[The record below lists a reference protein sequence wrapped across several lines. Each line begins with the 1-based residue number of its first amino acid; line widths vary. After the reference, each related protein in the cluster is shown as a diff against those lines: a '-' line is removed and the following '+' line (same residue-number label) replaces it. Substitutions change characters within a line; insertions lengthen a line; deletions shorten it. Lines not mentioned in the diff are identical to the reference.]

1 MFLSGKR
8 LLKLKRLG
16 NHENFI
22 RERFQNGYNSG
33 EETRMV
39 SNLVI
44 RKLTWEHLKYWLE
57 SSRADHKDV
66 AEQRGSS
73 YSEVVFFLKNNEL
86 QEDNWEQSTRTWE
99 W

>member
-1 MFLSGKR
+1 
-8 LLKLKRLG
+8 
-16 NHENFI
+16 
-22 RERFQNGYNSG
+22 
-33 EETRMV
+33 MV
-39 SNLVI
+39 SNLII

-57 SSRADHKDV
+57 SNPAEYKNV

-86 QEDNWEQSTRTWE
+86 QEDDWEQSTTTWE